1 MTVGVDGGRGGSV
14 RVSVGGGP
22 GPLLMR
28 PVADGKKLFLWR
40 EVLVL
45 TDLNLLPEGSVSKS
59 ICPGWEGSNMIFLA
73 RLGVL
78 EACRSWRDDGRLQ
91 PITFSAWRM
100 IRCSLLL
107 SLTVAAA
114 Y

>member
-1 MTVGVDGGRGGSV
+1 MGVDGGRGGSV

-28 PVADGKKLFLWR
+28 PVADGKKLFLWQ

-45 TDLNLLPEGSVSKS
+45 TDLNLLPEGSVLKS

-73 RLGVL
+73 RLSVL
-78 EACRSWRDDGRLQ
+78 EACRSWRDGRLQ
-91 PITFSAWRM
+91 PITFS
-100 IRCSLLL
+100 
-107 SLTVAAA
+107 T
-114 Y
+114 